1 MNVQSLDLELASNR
15 RRAGLTQRQV
25 AQRMGTTQSAIARAE
40 SGAARPSLAFIDR
53 FSRATGISIV
63 IAFGKPKAR
72 TPSVAARRKR
82 IRTALGDVVFDPW
95 LRNPSRQEQRALEA
109 RGLTREYFQGKR
121 PAP

>member
-1 MNVQSLDLELASNR
+1 MNVESLDLELASNR

-82 IRTALGDVVFDPW
+82 IRTALGDVVFDP
-95 LRNPSRQEQRALEA
+95 RVPNPTRQGQRSLEA
-109 RGLTREYFQGKR
+109 RRVTREN
-121 PAP
+121 